1 MGKTSKYFFISLL
14 ASLRWRK
21 TEDFLDPIMDL
32 FWVFFPK
39 FDFLNSG
46 CSLYA
51 GFYSM
56 CHLSIAVYCAKNWK
70 LLLAGI
76 LHFSCMCANKIL
88 TKGGQAQMQE
98 SFQFSHFSY
107 Q

>member
-1 MGKTSKYFFISLL
+1 MSH
-14 ASLRWRK
+14 LR
-21 TEDFLDPIMDL
+21 
-32 FWVFFPK
+32 
-39 FDFLNSG
+39 
-46 CSLYA
+46 
-51 GFYSM
+51 
-56 CHLSIAVYCAKNWK
+56 IAVYCAENWK